1 MYITIKGLCEAFL
14 IFFFLVKHCKKVK
27 ERHEQHLSTSA
38 KVMGTLY
45 RASWSF
51 SLVLIMPQNGTN
63 AHALHAL
70 RGIFL
75 PKNPDS
81 VLNIEARYTEFSLSA
96 ACNAS
101 SDPEARKIPV
111 EGYIQLS
118 KGTICLFDLH
128 RWVPNTEW
136 TAVGGQLIRNCDYK
150 QYSASKEDTTVYIHQ
165 QIHGM
170 PALGKGGGSKPK
182 PGKVCQ

>member
-1 MYITIKGLCEAFL
+1 
-14 IFFFLVKHCKKVK
+14 
-27 ERHEQHLSTSA
+27 
-38 KVMGTLY
+38 MGTLY

-51 SLVLIMPQNGTN
+51 RLRIILPPNGTD
-63 AHALHAL
+63 ADAKQVLA
-70 RGIFL
+70 RIFC
-75 PKNPDS
+75 PAMPARIT
-81 VLNIEARYTEFSLSA
+81 NIEVRFTVSDLSA

-101 SDPEARKIPV
+101 PDPASCALPV
-111 EGYIQLS
+111 EGYIQHS
-118 KGTICLFDLH
+118 KGICLHDLH

-136 TAVGGQLIRNCDYK
+136 TAVGGQLIRYCDYK

-165 QIHGM
+165 QIYGM